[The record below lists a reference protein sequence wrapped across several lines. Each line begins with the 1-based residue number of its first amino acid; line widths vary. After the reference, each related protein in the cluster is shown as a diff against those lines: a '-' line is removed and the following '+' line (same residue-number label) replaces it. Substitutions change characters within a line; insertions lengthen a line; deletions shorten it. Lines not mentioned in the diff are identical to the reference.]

1 MSTMSSPTR
10 PDRRVVATGDAAFV
24 PFDRYGE
31 PIAKLSWLPIS
42 YDRESGQGSF
52 VMRFAPGGRSL
63 PHEHTGYEEFV
74 VLEGELID
82 NDGAVFRAGDFVSF
96 EPGSRHA
103 SHAPDGC
110 LLAVFM
116 RGVNRQLEAGEDM

>member
-1 MSTMSSPTR
+1 MSSPTR

-31 PIAKLSWLPIS
+31 PIPKLSWLPIS
-42 YDRESGQGSF
+42 YDAESGQGSF
-52 VMRFAPGGRSL
+52 LIRFEPGGRSL

-82 NDGAVFRAGDFVSF
+82 NDGAVFRTGDFVSF
-96 EPGSRHA
+96 KPGSRHA

-116 RGVNRQLEAGEDM
+116 RGVNRPLEAGEDI

>member
-1 MSTMSSPTR
+1 MSR
-10 PDRRVVATGDAAFV
+10 PERPERHIVATGDAALV

-31 PIAKLSWLPIS
+31 PIPKLSWRPIS
-42 YDRESGQGSF
+42 YDAGSGQGCF
-52 VMRFAPGGRSL
+52 IMRFEPGGRSL

-74 VLEGELID
+74 VLEGTLID
-82 NDGAVFRAGDFVSF
+82 NDGAVFRAGDMVSF
-96 EPGSRHA
+96 KPGTRHF

-116 RGVNRQLEAGEDM
+116 RGVNRPLEAGEDI